1 MSDTTCLRF
10 HEDLVGLLEGTASE
24 SLKEHV
30 ATCDSCRDARHELE
44 SVARLVGRAG
54 EDFDYT
60 PALAERLTG
69 LASETSVQATYGERI
84 SETRMREANE
94 AAALAAASA
103 PSASASASAS
113 ASGPP
118 PSPPAA
124 SASVSAVPPA
134 PHASFTPSPS
144 PSPSPAPSASA
155 SASSAPAR
163 KRPGKKALW
172 LLLAACASV
181 GVSTVVGFKLA
192 DRQRSPELAAQR
204 AWHGKVAKIARSGA
218 DKTGGL
224 SVTTPSGKTELGD
237 GAEIKVGMHLSTD
250 PRTRARIEL
259 DDGSFVVLDRATELT
274 IDSAPRTVT
283 LDDGALIADVAHV
296 DGAPGARIKTP
307 TGTVNVLGTKLAVT
321 AASDRMNVEVLR
333 GEVEVVSSS
342 GPPQHV
348 SAGQEGVV
356 SKDGRIDVAPANDL
370 AQRAAF
376 GEQLIA
382 THNEDAEEPAS
393 GLGELRARR
402 PGRTDEKDH
411 AVHLAKH
418 GVKIRIA
425 GNVARTEIDETFSND
440 TSDELEGIYRFPL
453 PHGAQIERL
462 ALEVDGKLVDG
473 EFIDKA
479 KAAAI
484 WRGAIQNAAPQQPK
498 PKEELVWVPGPWHDP
513 ALLEWARGGRFELK
527 IFPIP
532 KKGSRRVVIAY
543 TETVA
548 PVSGVRRYVYPL
560 PQGSSSKLTI
570 DSFTVD
576 AQVLGHDEKAGVRAR
591 GYELAKKT
599 EGPVERLDANMTAF
613 TPSGDLA
620 IEYGLDD
627 RATDAS
633 VWAFSAPPA
642 VVGVAAGFAAPV
654 AATAKDAKKE
664 ADTIGSDPFVA
675 IALRPKLPK
684 WTDTKPRDQVI
695 VLDAGRAMFG
705 ERFARAKRLAVQV
718 AQEMDR
724 RDRLTILACDVGCKA
739 MPGGFVAPGA
749 PAAHDVDA
757 FLAGLTPDGASDL
770 VGAVRN
776 AAQAAGHD
784 KDRDLRVIV
793 LSDGVA
799 TAGYR
804 SNGRIA
810 TEVGEAMNEGRAE
823 VVAVPIGA
831 DADVTLLGEI
841 ARGGGGVVVPYQ
853 PGQGLESTALEVLN
867 ATYGTT
873 LRDVEVVL
881 PAGLREMSPA
891 SLPPLRAGSETIVTA
906 RLVGEAVKGDIILRG
921 KVGGDPFEAK
931 YPIDVKATTDAGN
944 AFVPR
949 LFAAARI
956 ADRERDATDA
966 QKSELVAL
974 SRRFS
979 VPSRFTSLL
988 VLESEA
994 MFKAFG
1000 IDRVDH
1006 GTQWTGDSAAQVGLV
1021 ATLAP
1026 ANAHGGGGDLAGA
1039 LASAAGKSASA
1050 DGADDLTGN
1059 AFDAKGEAKKDSF
1072 GAAGLGLS
1080 GIGNGGGGTGG
1091 VGTLGHGAG
1100 VGDGFDRGAAAA
1112 PRRASPKPSMLGPS
1126 SPPAPAAT
1134 RSAEQQA
1141 QLAPQTATKAPPPAD
1156 FGDPLSASV
1165 GRFRGPGQLMRRI
1178 FVRKASIS
1186 ADPTPA
1192 VSAEKIA
1199 LARAAVQAAPDER
1212 SKHKELTKL
1221 LALGGQLD
1229 ELGETLEKWSTRDP
1243 LDADVIV
1250 GRSDLAARR
1259 GDREMSLRILG
1270 GALAASAMSRDD
1282 AFVLATT
1289 VARSYE
1295 RLGRSE
1301 ACAFQVTAAELRP
1314 NDTDAM
1320 ARAVA
1325 CERRQGRTASAE
1337 RWLATL
1343 KEPQRVLVSNAAA
1356 KIDPAKAE
1364 TPNGDVVVTATWDG
1378 NTDLDV
1384 VLLDP
1389 AGRKAGVATRMKG
1402 ARIEGATTRD
1412 HETLALA
1419 TGEAGA
1425 FVVEMVRGSAGEAGR
1440 DVPVSGKVTIRAF
1453 GQTQTVPF
1461 TLTGA
1466 RTQVARVD
1474 SRWEAE
1480 LVPVDDGS
1488 LGFRNNEPRPF
1499 DRGAA
1504 AGALA
1509 RVSVAQCAASG
1520 QVGTGHVTVTFSP
1533 SGRVSS
1539 VIVDDPSFS
1548 GTPAGRCVTAAFFGA
1563 SVAPFEGA
1571 QVRVGKTF
1579 NIGAPIAR

>member
-1 MSDTTCLRF
+1 
-10 HEDLVGLLEGTASE
+10 
-24 SLKEHV
+24 
-30 ATCDSCRDARHELE
+30 
-44 SVARLVGRAG
+44 
-54 EDFDYT
+54 
-60 PALAERLTG
+60 
-69 LASETSVQATYGERI
+69 
-84 SETRMREANE
+84 
-94 AAALAAASA
+94 
-103 PSASASASAS
+103 
-113 ASGPP
+113 
-118 PSPPAA
+118 
-124 SASVSAVPPA
+124 
-134 PHASFTPSPS
+134 
-144 PSPSPAPSASA
+144 
-155 SASSAPAR
+155 
-163 KRPGKKALW
+163 
-172 LLLAACASV
+172 
-181 GVSTVVGFKLA
+181 VVGFELA
-192 DRQRSPELAAQR
+192 DHQRSPELAAQR

-218 DKTGGL
+218 DKSGGL
-224 SVTTPSGKTELGD
+224 SVTTPSGKAELGD

-250 PRTRARIEL
+250 ARTRARIEL

-274 IDSAPRTVT
+274 IDNAPRTVT

-296 DGAPGARIKTP
+296 DGAPSARIKTP

-321 AASDRMNVEVLR
+321 AAADRMNVEVLR
-333 GEVEVVSSS
+333 GDVDVVSSS
-342 GPPQHV
+342 GAPQHV
-348 SAGQEGVV
+348 LAGQEGVV
-356 SKDGRIDVAPANDL
+356 SRDGRIDVAPANDL

-376 GEQLIA
+376 GEQLLA
-382 THNEDAEEPAS
+382 THNEDAEAPAN

-462 ALEVDGKLVDG
+462 ALEVDGRLVDG

-484 WRGAIQNAAPQQPK
+484 WRGAIQNAAPQQPR
-498 PKEELVWVPGPWHDP
+498 PKEDLVWVPGPWHDP

-576 AQVLGHDEKAGVRAR
+576 AQVLGHDAKAGVRAR

-599 EGPVERLDANMTAF
+599 EGAVDRLDASMSAF

-633 VWAFSAPPA
+633 VWAYTAPL
-642 VVGVAAGFAAPV
+642 VV
-654 AATAKDAKKE
+654 AATAPAPPVTPVSAKDAKKE
-664 ADTIGSDPFVA
+664 ADTIGNDPFVA

-684 WTDTKPRDQVI
+684 WTDTKPRDQVVVI
-695 VLDAGRAMFG
+695 DAGRVMFG
-705 ERFARAKRLAVQV
+705 ERFARAKRLAVQI

-757 FLAGLTPDGASDL
+757 FLAALTPDGASDL

-776 AAQAAGHD
+776 AVQVAGHD
-784 KDRDLRVIV
+784 KDRDLRIV
-793 LSDGVA
+793 LLSDGVA

-810 TEVGEAMNEGRAE
+810 TEVGDAMSEARAE

-881 PAGLREMSPA
+881 PAGLREMAPA

-906 RLVGEAVKGDIILRG
+906 RLSGDAVKGDIILRG
-921 KVGGDPFEAK
+921 KVGGDPFEAR

-949 LFAAARI
+949 LFASARI

-1006 GTQWTGDSAAQVGLV
+1006 AAQWTGDAAAQVGLV

-1026 ANAHGGGGDLAGA
+1026 SGATGKSSGGDPSGGLAA
-1039 LASAAGKSASA
+1039 LSARASA
-1050 DGADDLTGN
+1050 DGADDLSN
-1059 AFDAKGEAKKDSF
+1059 NPFDAKESPRDEAKKDSF
-1072 GAAGLGLS
+1072 GAGGLGLS
-1080 GIGNGGGGTGG
+1080 GTGNGGGGF
-1091 VGTLGHGAG
+1091 GTLGHGATASG
-1100 VGDGFDRGAAAA
+1100 ESFDRGAGAAS
-1112 PRRASPKPSMLGPS
+1112 RRPSAKPSMAAPS
-1126 SPPAPAAT
+1126 TPAPAAT
-1134 RSAEQQA
+1134 RGPDQQA
-1141 QLAPQTATKAPPPAD
+1141 QLAPATKALQPSEL
-1156 FGDPLSASV
+1156 GDSLSSSV

-1186 ADPTPA
+1186 TDPTPA

-1229 ELGETLEKWSTRDP
+1229 ELGETLEKWS
-1243 LDADVIV
+1243 
-1250 GRSDLAARR
+1250 ARGPR
-1259 GDREMSLRILG
+1259 GPPR
-1270 GALAASAMSRDD
+1270 
-1282 AFVLATT
+1282 
-1289 VARSYE
+1289 
-1295 RLGRSE
+1295 
-1301 ACAFQVTAAELRP
+1301 RP
-1314 NDTDAM
+1314 
-1320 ARAVA
+1320 
-1325 CERRQGRTASAE
+1325 
-1337 RWLATL
+1337 
-1343 KEPQRVLVSNAAA
+1343 
-1356 KIDPAKAE
+1356 
-1364 TPNGDVVVTATWDG
+1364 
-1378 NTDLDV
+1378 
-1384 VLLDP
+1384 
-1389 AGRKAGVATRMKG
+1389 
-1402 ARIEGATTRD
+1402 
-1412 HETLALA
+1412 
-1419 TGEAGA
+1419 
-1425 FVVEMVRGSAGEAGR
+1425 
-1440 DVPVSGKVTIRAF
+1440 
-1453 GQTQTVPF
+1453 
-1461 TLTGA
+1461 
-1466 RTQVARVD
+1466 
-1474 SRWEAE
+1474 
-1480 LVPVDDGS
+1480 
-1488 LGFRNNEPRPF
+1488 
-1499 DRGAA
+1499 
-1504 AGALA
+1504 
-1509 RVSVAQCAASG
+1509 
-1520 QVGTGHVTVTFSP
+1520 
-1533 SGRVSS
+1533 
-1539 VIVDDPSFS
+1539 
-1548 GTPAGRCVTAAFFGA
+1548 
-1563 SVAPFEGA
+1563 
-1571 QVRVGKTF
+1571 
-1579 NIGAPIAR
+1579 

>member
-10 HEDLVGLLEGTASE
+10 HEDLVGILEGTASD

-30 ATCDSCRDARHELE
+30 ATCDSCRDARHDLE
-44 SVARLVGRAG
+44 NVVRLMGRAG
-54 EDFDYT
+54 EDFEYT
-60 PALAERLTG
+60 PEVAGRLTALAG
-69 LASETSVQATYGERI
+69 ETSVQATYGERI
-84 SETRMREANE
+84 SETRIREANE
-94 AAALAAASA
+94 AAARAAASV
-103 PSASASASAS
+103 PSPTASASAS

-118 PSPPAA
+118 AAVA
-124 SASVSAVPPA
+124 SASASAPAVPSA
-134 PHASFTPSPS
+134 SPS
-144 PSPSPAPSASA
+144 ASLSASA
-155 SASSAPAR
+155 SASAASTPRTR

-181 GVSTVVGFKLA
+181 GASTVIGFKLA
-192 DRQRSPELAAQR
+192 DHQRSPELAAQR

-224 SVTTPSGKTELGD
+224 SVTTPSGKAELGD

-250 PRTRARIEL
+250 ARTRARIEL

-274 IDSAPRTVT
+274 IDNAPRTVT

-296 DGAPGARIKTP
+296 DGAPSARIKTP
-307 TGTVNVLGTKLAVT
+307 TGTINVLGTKLAVT
-321 AASDRMNVEVLR
+321 AAADRMNVEVLR
-333 GEVEVVSSS
+333 GDVEVVSSS
-342 GPPQHV
+342 GAPQHV

-356 SKDGRIDVAPANDL
+356 SRDGRIDVAPANDL

-382 THNEDAEEPAS
+382 THNEDTEAPAS

-462 ALEVDGKLVDG
+462 ALEVDGALVDG

-484 WRGAIQNAAPQQPK
+484 WRGAIHNAAPQQPR

-570 DSFTVD
+570 DSFNVD
-576 AQVLGHDEKAGVRAR
+576 AQVLGHDAKTGVRAR

-599 EGPVERLDANMTAF
+599 EGAVERLDASMTAF

-633 VWAFSAPPA
+633 VWAYSAPPVA
-642 VVGVAAGFAAPV
+642 VAAPLAPV
-654 AATAKDAKKE
+654 PSASASAKDAKDAKKE
-664 ADTIGSDPFVA
+664 ADTIGNDPFVA

-684 WTDTKPRDQVI
+684 WTDTKPRDQVV
-695 VLDAGRAMFG
+695 VLDVGRAMFG
-705 ERFARAKRLAVQV
+705 ERFARAKRLAVQI

-724 RDRLTILACDVGCKA
+724 RDRLTVLACDVGCKA

-757 FLAGLTPDGASDL
+757 FLAALTPDGASDL
-770 VGAVRN
+770 VGAVRS

-784 KDRDLRVIV
+784 KDRDLRIVV

-810 TEVGEAMNEGRAE
+810 TEVGDAMSEARAA

-881 PAGLREMSPA
+881 PAGLREMAPA

-906 RLVGEAVKGDIILRG
+906 RLSGDAVKGDIILRG
-921 KVGGDPFEAK
+921 KVGGYPFEAR

-1006 GTQWTGDSAAQVGLV
+1006 GTQWTGDYAAQVALVTTLSPAKGKGGGSDPSGGLV
-1021 ATLAP
+1021 GL
-1026 ANAHGGGGDLAGA
+1026 
-1039 LASAAGKSASA
+1039 SAVASA
-1050 DGADDLTGN
+1050 DGADDLGTN
-1059 AFDAKGEAKKDSF
+1059 PFDAKESPRDEAKKDSF

-1080 GIGNGGGGTGG
+1080 GTGNGGGGFGS
-1091 VGTLGHGAG
+1091 LGHGAG
-1100 VGDGFDRGAAAA
+1100 AAEESFDRGASAS
-1112 PRRASPKPSMLGPS
+1112 RRPSAKPSMAPPS
-1126 SPPAPAAT
+1126 NPAPAAT
-1134 RSAEQQA
+1134 RGPQQQA
-1141 QLAPQTATKAPPPAD
+1141 EAAPATKSVQPSAL
-1156 FGDPLSASV
+1156 GDPLSPSL

-1186 ADPTPA
+1186 TDPTPA
-1192 VSAEKIA
+1192 VSSERIA

-1229 ELGETLEKWSTRDP
+1229 ELSETLEKWSTRDP

-1259 GDREMSLRILG
+1259 GDRETSLRILG

-1295 RLGRSE
+1295 RLGRNE

-1314 NDTDAM
+1314 TDTDAM
-1320 ARAVA
+1320 ARAVS
-1325 CERRQGRTASAE
+1325 CERRQGRLASAD

-1343 KEPQRVLVSNAAA
+1343 KDSQRVLVTNAAA
-1356 KIDPAKAE
+1356 KIDPAKTE
-1364 TPNGDVVVTATWDG
+1364 PMNGDVVVSATWDG
-1378 NTDLDV
+1378 NADLDV
-1384 VLLDP
+1384 VVVDP
-1389 AGRKAGVATRMKG
+1389 AGRKAGVASRMKG
-1402 ARIEGATTRD
+1402 ARIEGATARD

-1425 FVVEMVRGSAGEAGR
+1425 FVVEMVRGAAGEAGR
-1440 DVPVSGKVTIRAF
+1440 DAPITGKVTIRAF
-1453 GQTQTVPF
+1453 GQTQTIPF
-1461 TLTGA
+1461 TLTGV

-1480 LVPVDDGS
+1480 LVPVEDGTF
-1488 LGFRNNEPRPF
+1488 GFRSNEPRPF
-1499 DRGAA
+1499 DRSAA

-1520 QVGTGHVTVTFSP
+1520 QVGTGHVTVTFAP

-1548 GTPAGRCVTAAFFGA
+1548 GTPAGRCVTAAFFAA
-1563 SVAPFEGA
+1563 SVAPFEGG
-1571 QVRVGKTF
+1571 QVRVGKSF
-1579 NIGAPIAR
+1579 NLGAPMAR

>member
-30 ATCDSCRDARHELE
+30 ASCDSCRDARHDLE
-44 SVARLVGRAG
+44 NVARLIGRAG
-54 EDFDYT
+54 EDFEYT
-60 PALAERLTG
+60 RELAERLG
-69 LASETSVQATYGERI
+69 ALAGETSVPATYGERI
-84 SETRMREANE
+84 SETRIREANE
-94 AAALAAASA
+94 AAARAAAAA
-103 PSASASASAS
+103 PAAVVSASAS

-118 PSPPAA
+118 SPEPAFVPA
-124 SASVSAVPPA
+124 SP
-134 PHASFTPSPS
+134 
-144 PSPSPAPSASA
+144 
-155 SASSAPAR
+155 SASSASRSPSIGR
-163 KRPGKKALW
+163 KRPGKKGLW

-181 GVSTVVGFKLA
+181 GVSTVVGFELA
-192 DRQRSPELAAQR
+192 ERQRSPELAAQR

-224 SVTTPSGKTELGD
+224 SVTTPSGKIDLGD
-237 GAEIKVGMHLSTD
+237 GAEIKAGMRLSTD

-274 IDSAPRTVT
+274 IEAAPRTVT
-283 LDDGALIADVAHV
+283 LGDGALIADVAHV
-296 DGAPGARIKTP
+296 EGAPGARITTS

-333 GEVEVVSSS
+333 GDVEVVSSS

-348 SAGQEGVV
+348 AAGQEGVV
-356 SKDGRIDVAPANDL
+356 TKDGKIDVAPANDL

-376 GEQLIA
+376 GEQLIT
-382 THNEDAEEPAS
+382 THNEDTEEPAS

-418 GVKIRIA
+418 AVKIRIA

-440 TSDELEGIYRFPL
+440 TADELEGIYRFPL

-473 EFIDKA
+473 EFVDKA

-484 WRGAIQNAAPQQPK
+484 WRGAIHNAAPQQPK

-570 DSFTVD
+570 DNFTVD
-576 AQVLGHDEKAGVRAR
+576 AQVLGHDAKTGVRAR
-591 GYELAKKT
+591 GYELAKKNADPSAND
-599 EGPVERLDANMTAF
+599 GSAQPVERLEANMTAF

-633 VWAFSAPPA
+633 VWAYSAPP
-642 VVGVAAGFAAPV
+642 VAAPV
-654 AATAKDAKKE
+654 TAAPSAPSAASALAKAAPTE
-664 ADTIGSDPFVA
+664 ADTIGNDPFVA
-675 IALRPKLPK
+675 VALRPKLPK
-684 WTDTKPRDQVI
+684 WTDTKPRDQVV

-705 ERFARAKRLAVQV
+705 ERFARAKRLAVQI

-724 RDRLTILACDVGCKA
+724 RDRLTILACDVTCKA

-749 PAAHDVDA
+749 PSAHDVDA
-757 FLAGLTPDGASDL
+757 FVASLTPDGASDL
-770 VGAVRN
+770 VGAVRT
-776 AAQAAGHD
+776 AAQVAGHD
-784 KDRDLRVIV
+784 KARDLRVIV

-804 SNGRIA
+804 SNGRVG
-810 TEVGEAMNEGRAE
+810 TEVGEAMSEARAE
-823 VVAVPIGA
+823 VVTVPIGA
-831 DADVTLLGEI
+831 DADVALLGAI

-891 SLPPLRAGSETIVTA
+891 SLPPLRAGSETIITA
-906 RLVGEAVKGDIILRG
+906 RLGGDAVKGDIILRG

-931 YPIDVKATTDAGN
+931 YPVDIKATTDAGN

-1000 IDRVDH
+1000 IERVDH

-1021 ATLAP
+1021 KTIATP
-1026 ANAHGGGGDLAGA
+1026 SAHATGGDLGAA
-1039 LASAAGKSASA
+1039 LANAAGGPSPSA
-1050 DGADDLTGN
+1050 DGADDLTAN
-1059 AFDAKGEAKKDSF
+1059 PFDARASRESTSGDAKKDGF
-1072 GAAGLGLS
+1072 GAGGLGLS
-1080 GIGNGGGGTGG
+1080 GTGSGGGGAGAG
-1091 VGTLGHGAG
+1091 AVGTLGHGSG
-1100 VGDGFDRGAAAA
+1100 TGEGFARGGAAS
-1112 PRRASPKPSMLGPS
+1112 PRRPAFKPQMLGGS
-1126 SPPAPAAT
+1126 SASTPAPAAT
-1134 RSAEQQA
+1134 TSPQQQA
-1141 QLAPQTATKAPPPAD
+1141 APATKAVPAPAD
-1156 FGDPLSASV
+1156 LGDPLAFST
-1165 GRFRGPGQLMRRI
+1165 GRFRDPGHFMRRI

-1186 ADPTPA
+1186 TDPTPA
-1192 VSAEKIA
+1192 VSADKIA
-1199 LARAAVQAAPDER
+1199 LARAAVEAAPDER

-1229 ELGETLEKWSTRDP
+1229 ELGDTLEKWSTRDP

-1259 GDREMSLRILG
+1259 GDRETSLRILG
-1270 GALAASAMSRDD
+1270 GALAANAMSRDD

-1295 RLGRSE
+1295 RLGRGE
-1301 ACAFQVTAAELRP
+1301 ACAFHVTAAELRP
-1314 NDTDAM
+1314 TDADAM

-1337 RWLATL
+1337 RWLSTL
-1343 KEPQRVLVSNAAA
+1343 KDSQRLAVSNAAA
-1356 KIDPAKAE
+1356 KIDPAKTEAV
-1364 TPNGDVVVTATWDG
+1364 NGDVVVSATWDG
-1378 NTDLDV
+1378 GADLDV
-1384 VLLDP
+1384 VVIDP
-1389 AGRKAGVATRMKG
+1389 GGRKAGVATRMKG
-1402 ARIEGATTRD
+1402 ARIEGATSRD

-1425 FVVEMVRGSAGEAGR
+1425 FVVEMVRGGAGESGR

-1461 TLTGA
+1461 TLTGVRA
-1466 RTQVARVD
+1466 QVARVD

-1480 LVPVDDGS
+1480 LVPVDDGTTGIGNS
-1488 LGFRNNEPRPF
+1488 LRPF

-1509 RVSVAQCAASG
+1509 RVSVARCAASG

-1533 SGRVSS
+1533 SGRVTSA
-1539 VIVDDPSFS
+1539 IVDDPSFS

-1563 SVAPFEGA
+1563 TVAPFDGA
-1571 QVRVGKTF
+1571 PVRVGKTF
-1579 NIGAPIAR
+1579 DIGAPLAR

>member
-1 MSDTTCLRF
+1 MSNTSCQRF
-10 HEDLVGLLEGTASE
+10 QEDIVGLLEGTASE

-30 ATCDSCRDARHELE
+30 ASCDSCRDARHDLE

-54 EDFDYT
+54 EDLAYT
-60 PALAERLTG
+60 PALAERLVG
-69 LASETSVQATYGERI
+69 LAAESAVEPTYAERI
-84 SETRMREANE
+84 SETRIREADA

-103 PSASASASAS
+103 ASEVASASASA
-113 ASGPP
+113 AGPP
-118 PSPPAA
+118 
-124 SASVSAVPPA
+124 
-134 PHASFTPSPS
+134 TPIVSPS
-144 PSPSPAPSASA
+144 IPASA
-155 SASSAPAR
+155 SAS
-163 KRPGKKALW
+163 RPKPPSKKALW

-192 DRQRSPELAAQR
+192 DRQRSPELAATR
-204 AWHGKVAKIARSGA
+204 AWHGKVAKIARSGSA
-218 DKTGGL
+218 TSGGL

-237 GAEIKVGMHLSTD
+237 GAEIKAGMHLSTD
-250 PRTRARIEL
+250 GRTRARIEL
-259 DDGSFVVLDRATELT
+259 DDGSFVVLDRATEIT
-274 IDSAPRTVT
+274 VDAAPRTVT

-296 DGAPGARIKTP
+296 DAAPNARIKTP
-307 TGTVNVLGTKLAVT
+307 TGEVRVLGTKLAVT
-321 AASDRMNVEVLR
+321 AAADRMNVEVLR
-333 GEVEVVSSS
+333 GEVEVVGSS
-342 GPPQHV
+342 GAPQHV

-376 GEQLIA
+376 GEQLIT
-382 THNEDAEEPAS
+382 THNEDTEAPAS

-418 GVKIRIA
+418 AVKVRIA
-425 GNVARTEIDETFSND
+425 GNVARTEIDEEFSND
-440 TSDELEGIYRFPL
+440 TNDELEGIYRFPL

-484 WRGAIQNAAPQQPK
+484 WRGAIQNAAPQAPR

-548 PVSGVRRYVYPL
+548 PVSGIRRYVYPL

-576 AQVLGHDEKAGVRAR
+576 AQVLGHDAKAGVRAR
-591 GYELAKKT
+591 GYELEKKS
-599 EGPVERLDANMTAF
+599 EGGAERLNGVMTAF

-633 VWAFSAPPA
+633 VWAYTAPASNAPPSPA
-642 VVGVAAGFAAPV
+642 VAVS
-654 AATAKDAKKE
+654 AKEAKKE
-664 ADTIGSDPFVA
+664 ADTIGNDPFVA

-684 WTDTKPRDQVI
+684 WTEAKPRDQVLVI
-695 VLDAGRAMFG
+695 DAGRAMFG
-705 ERFARAKRLAVQV
+705 ERFARSKRLAVQI

-724 RDRLTILACDVGCKA
+724 RDRMTVLACDVTCKV
-739 MPGGFVAPGA
+739 MPGGFMAPGA

-757 FLAGLTPDGASDL
+757 FLAGVSPDGASDL
-770 VGAVRN
+770 VGAVRS
-776 AAQAAGHD
+776 AAQVAGHD
-784 KDRDLRVIV
+784 KARDLRVV
-793 LSDGVA
+793 MLSDGVA

-810 TEVGEAMNEGRAE
+810 TEVGEAMNEGRAA
-823 VVAVPIGA
+823 VVTVPIGA

-853 PGQGLESTALEVLN
+853 PGQRLEATALEVLN

-881 PAGLREMSPA
+881 PPGLRDVAPA
-891 SLPPLRAGSETIVTA
+891 SLPPLRAGAEAIVTA
-906 RLVGEAVKGDIILRG
+906 RLSGEAVKGDIILRG
-921 KVGGDPFEAK
+921 TVGGEPFEAK
-931 YPIDVKATTDAGN
+931 YPIDVRATGEAGN

-1000 IDRVDH
+1000 IERADH
-1006 GTQWTGDSAAQVGLV
+1006 GVGWTGEAAAQASTV
-1021 ATLAP
+1021 ATLAV
-1026 ANAHGGGGDLAGA
+1026 
-1039 LASAAGKSASA
+1039 GKSAAKDAAFGGLAGIGGGSKERSSA
-1050 DGADDLTGN
+1050 DSFGADDLSLN
-1059 AFDAKGEAKKDSF
+1059 PFDGDEKKKADKGGE
-1072 GAAGLGLS
+1072 GLGL
-1080 GIGNGGGGTGG
+1080 
-1091 VGTLGHGAG
+1091 LGQGAG
-1100 VGDGFDRGAAAA
+1100 GAGRGEGFGAGHAA
-1112 PRRASPKPSMLGPS
+1112 PATRPASPAATMSPPPSPPAKVAAEESRARPFDMGDPLGNSVGRRRGPGRLMKKIFVRRASIS
-1126 SPPAPAAT
+1126 S
-1134 RSAEQQA
+1134 
-1141 QLAPQTATKAPPPAD
+1141 
-1156 FGDPLSASV
+1156 
-1165 GRFRGPGQLMRRI
+1165 
-1178 FVRKASIS
+1178 
-1186 ADPTPA
+1186 DPTPA
-1192 VSAEKIA
+1192 VPADKLA

-1212 SKHKELTKL
+1212 GKHKELAKL

-1229 ELGETLEKWSTRDP
+1229 ELHDTLEKWSTRDP

-1250 GRSDLAARR
+1250 ARADLAARR
-1259 GDREMSLRILG
+1259 GDRESSLRILG

-1282 AFVLATT
+1282 AFLLATT

-1295 RLGRSE
+1295 RLGRGE
-1301 ACAFQVTAAELRP
+1301 GCAFRVTAAELHP
-1314 NDTDAM
+1314 ADNEAM

-1325 CERRQGRTASAE
+1325 CERGQGRAKSAD
-1337 RWLATL
+1337 RWLATM
-1343 KEPQRVLVSNAAA
+1343 KEPQRVAVTSAVA
-1356 KIDPAKAE
+1356 KIDPSKAE
-1364 TPNGDVVVTATWDG
+1364 ALNGDVVVTATWDG

-1384 VLLDP
+1384 ALLDP
-1389 AGRKAGVATRMKG
+1389 AGRRAGVATRMKG
-1402 ARIEGATTRD
+1402 ARVEGAMARD

-1419 TGEAGA
+1419 TGEVGA
-1425 FVVEMVRGSAGEAGR
+1425 FVIEMVRAGTAAEAGR
-1440 DVPVSGKVTIRAF
+1440 DVPVSGKLTVRAF

-1474 SRWEAE
+1474 TRWEAE
-1480 LVPVDDGS
+1480 LVPVDDG
-1488 LGFRNNEPRPF
+1488 GFGIQTGEPREF

-1509 RVSVAQCAASG
+1509 RISVAHCGASG
-1520 QVGTGHVTVTFSP
+1520 QVGTGHAVVTFGQA
-1533 SGRVSS
+1533 GRPIS
-1539 VIVDDPSFS
+1539 VVVDDPSFA
-1548 GTPAGRCVTAAFFGA
+1548 GTPAGRCITAAFFGA
-1563 SVAPFEGA
+1563 SVPAFSGAP
-1571 QVRVGKTF
+1571 VRVGKSFTVGGGM
-1579 NIGAPIAR
+1579 NR